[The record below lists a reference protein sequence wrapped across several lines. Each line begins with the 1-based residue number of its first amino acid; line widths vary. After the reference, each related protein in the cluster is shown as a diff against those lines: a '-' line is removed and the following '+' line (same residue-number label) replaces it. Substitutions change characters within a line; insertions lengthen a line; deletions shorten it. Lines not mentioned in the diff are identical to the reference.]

1 MKFLLNDTRNL
12 VCFGFSEKTHKWGR
26 IVVEDSVKDKVKNN
40 IVLRDYDKLVFFNS
54 SKGKK
59 PICSWWETL
68 LLSHVKCHLNSKPK
82 PNDKKAKLNSCD
94 CYNNY

>member
-59 PICSWWETL
+59 TNLFMVGNFITFPC
-68 LLSHVKCHLNSKPK
+68 
-82 PNDKKAKLNSCD
+82 
-94 CYNNY
+94 